1 MRGTV
6 LKTYE
11 CADCNTAPARLTPW
25 RYIRATVDGIAL
37 QLAEYVGCRIG
48 RPDGGL
54 KIRAEHALQTDASG
68 IVHRP

>member
-37 QLAEYVGCRIG
+37 QLAEYVGRRIG

-54 KIRAEHALQTDASG
+54 KILSLIH
-68 IVHRP
+68 I